1 LVGVQTVAYWN
12 EQGCGRT
19 ELLNRAVAYLAER
32 RWSRVIDS
40 GWSPWDMEIYCHP
53 WTVVQVCTAE
63 EDHGGGR
70 HLIRVRYRLRPSVYL
85 KALALAAAVAVLGT
99 PFVRSWVLAA
109 ESVVLSAACIMT
121 WWRGAGWAAQVGAVF
136 ESLAR
141 GLGFIRCDTSYR
153 PSPEPTAPV
162 PAPNS
167 DVLRFDEPHPPLFRV
182 PVNEARVSQVR
193 PVEDV
198 S

>member
-1 LVGVQTVAYWN
+1 
-12 EQGCGRT
+12 
-19 ELLNRAVAYLAER
+19 LLNRAVAYLAER

-40 GWSPWDMEIYCHP
+40 GWSPWDMEIFCQP

-70 HLIRVRYRLRPSVYL
+70 HLIRVRYRLRPSVYM
-85 KALALAAAVAVLGT
+85 KALALAAAVAALGT

-109 ESVVLSAACIMT
+109 ESVVLAAACAMA
-121 WWRGAGWAAQVGAVF
+121 WWRGAGRAAQVGAVF
-136 ESLAR
+136 ESLAC
-141 GLGFIRCDTSYR
+141 GLGFVRCDTSYR
-153 PSPEPTAPV
+153 PSPEPAAAAQAPDS
-162 PAPNS
+162 A
-167 DVLRFDEPHPPLFRV
+167 VLRLDEPHPRPFRV
-182 PVNEARVSQVR
+182 PVIEARVSQVR